1 MMNVGKMDKR
11 ILVQRAV
18 QRSNDFGDHVNYE
31 TVKKRWAHVKAV
43 RGSEYYEAQKLRSEL
58 TYKITCRYFLI
69 DGKELTPDMQLLY
82 GGKTLKIVDVINI
95 DEKNKEYEIH
105 ATAAITKEVT

>member
-1 MMNVGKMDKR
+1 MMNIGKMSQR
-11 ILVQRAV
+11 VLVQRV
-18 QRSNDFGDHVNYE
+18 VKKSNEYGDHIDFE
-31 TVKKRWAHVKAV
+31 TIKKVWAHVKAV

-69 DGKELTPDMQLLY
+69 NEKELTPDMQLLY
-82 GGKTLKIVDVINI
+82 NRKTLEIVDVINI

-105 ATAAITKEVT
+105 AVEKITKEVT